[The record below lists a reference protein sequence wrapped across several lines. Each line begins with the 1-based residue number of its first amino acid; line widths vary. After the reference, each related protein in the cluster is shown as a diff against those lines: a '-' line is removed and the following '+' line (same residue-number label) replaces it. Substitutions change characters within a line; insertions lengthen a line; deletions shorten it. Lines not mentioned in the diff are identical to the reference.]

1 MYSFEQSLIK
11 TNAMNKKFLF
21 FVFHFLY
28 IFPLTAQNQEID
40 YLLANLKARLADKI
54 LATTFPLSCKK
65 LLFLSDSL
73 IFFQDEN
80 RLWGFMNE
88 KGKIITPAI
97 YSLASHGES
106 PLPAE
111 DYRSWVVHNIYFQ
124 NDPNISKKGDW
135 LPYYKRK
142 KEYNSGDGWGF
153 GGAWAG
159 EMDMNVIKERFS
171 TLGYIQASKSG
182 IYGIM
187 NRNGEEICP
196 FVFQNIQQ
204 YALPDTVFRVKLG
217 EKYGLMDSNFSF
229 ILPPEFDYLV
239 LWRENFKQIKLEEE
253 DFFGSSP
260 TENDENLDSIPF
272 FPPLIL
278 AANAQD
284 SLPKINH
291 KSKFGEYD
299 WRFSEEE
306 SFFSTNWSYDLY
318 DKKGQKITSKSYE
331 MISSPKLVAHGEY
344 HAKVQIGNLFGIL
357 NQDGK
362 EILPVE
368 YDCIVALDTKSRTL
382 PYYKV
387 CKNGLWG
394 IVNIKGEIEVPI
406 EYEAI
411 GNFHEVGEKENALV
425 LKKGKYGVINAQG
438 KFFIP
443 CQYNYLTR
451 FDDTHFL
458 FLENKIYHSVNLQ
471 GEKELVSEP
480 KKLNFN

>member
-1 MYSFEQSLIK
+1 MSSFRKSLIK
-11 TNAMNKKFLF
+11 TNSMNKKFLF

-28 IFPLTAQNQEID
+28 IFTLSAQNQEID
-40 YLLANLKARLADKI
+40 YLSAKLKAKFADKI
-54 LATTFPLSCKK
+54 LAKAFPLSYKK

-88 KGKIITPAI
+88 KGQIIAPAI
-97 YSLASHGES
+97 YSLENQGES

-111 DYRSWVVHNIYFQ
+111 EYRSWVVHNIYFQ
-124 NDPNISKKGDW
+124 YDPNISEKGEW
-135 LPYYKRK
+135 QPYYKRK
-142 KEYNSGDGWGF
+142 KSYNSGDEWGF
-153 GGAWAG
+153 GEAWAG
-159 EMDMNVIKERFS
+159 EMDMNEIKENFS
-171 TLGYIQASKSG
+171 ILGYIQASKSG
-182 IYGIM
+182 LYGII
-187 NRNGEEICP
+187 NLKGEEICP
-196 FVFQNIQQ
+196 FIFQNIQS
-204 YALPDTVFRVKLG
+204 YTLPDRVFRVKLG
-217 EKYGLMDSNFSF
+217 EKDGLMDSNFSF

-239 LWRENFKQIKLEEE
+239 LWHENLKKIKLEDDE
-253 DFFGSSP
+253 FFDSFL
-260 TENDENLDSIPF
+260 TENEENLDSITF

-284 SLPKINH
+284 FLPKIPH
-291 KSKFGEYD
+291 KSKFKKYD
-299 WRFSEEE
+299 WQFAEEDT
-306 SFFSTNWSYDLY
+306 FFSTNWSYDLY
-318 DKKGQKITSKSYE
+318 DKKGQKITSNSYE
-331 MISSPKLVAHGEY
+331 MISSPKLVAQGEY
-344 HAKVQIGNLFGIL
+344 HAKVQNGNLFGIL

-362 EILPVE
+362 EILAVE
-368 YDCIVALDTKSRTL
+368 YECIVTLDTKSRTL

-394 IVNIKGEIEVPI
+394 IANIDGKIEVPI

-411 GNFHEVGEKENALV
+411 GNFHESGEKENALV

-458 FLENKIYHSVNLQ
+458 FLENKVYHSVNLQ
-471 GEKELVSEP
+471 GEKGIVSEP
-480 KKLNFN
+480 KILNFK